1 MKKNILRILLLDLV
15 LFAGSS
21 VSALECSTTTGLG
34 PTFIFIGHV
43 IRFAKIL
50 IPIVIIGFGVK
61 DLFTAVTG
69 SKDDDIKKAA
79 KTLGIRIAA
88 GVMIF
93 FLPAIVDLVF
103 GWVSEWGKYEND
115 YNACFKCIWDV
126 SSCTTKTE

>member
-1 MKKNILRILLLDLV
+1 MKKNILRILLLDLA

-21 VSALECSTTTGLG
+21 VSALECSTNTGLG

>member
-15 LFAGSS
+15 LFAGSN

-79 KTLGIRIAA
+79 KSLGIRIAA

-126 SSCTTKTE
+126 PSCTTKTE